1 MRRVSE
7 LGLKIDAVSGRGYR
21 LSQPIELLNEQELLN
36 WLTTDAAKLLSG
48 VEVHLE
54 LNSTNTYLMQHAA
67 RLNSGFACLAEVQHQ
82 GRGRRGRHWVSPF
95 GANIYLSLLWRFDD
109 GSSKLSGL
117 SLAIAVA
124 LTKVFES
131 LGVRDLSIK
140 WPNDI
145 LVNGNKLAGIL
156 IDVAGESDGPCH
168 VVVGVGVNLSM
179 PQDAAENIDQPWS
192 DLASVGVD
200 AGRNQIAGMLLDELL
215 RTLWKF
221 QELSLEPF
229 MQDWNRLDAAN
240 GQRVVL
246 YLPKSSVSGIG
257 RGVDSHGMFLL
268 ETNSGIN
275 RYASGEISLRI
286 QD

>member
-7 LGLKIDAVSGRGYR
+7 LGLQIDAVSGRGYR
-21 LSQPIELLNEQELLN
+21 LSQPIELLNEQKLLN

-54 LNSTNTYLMQHAA
+54 LDSTNTYLMQHAA